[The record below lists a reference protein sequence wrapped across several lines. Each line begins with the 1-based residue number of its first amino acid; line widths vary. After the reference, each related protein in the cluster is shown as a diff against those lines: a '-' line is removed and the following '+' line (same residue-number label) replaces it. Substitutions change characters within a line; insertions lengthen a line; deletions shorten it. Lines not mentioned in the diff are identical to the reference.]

1 MTIIELLGEYKK
13 ASIGVL
19 NATEQAVYFRLTL
32 IWNDLRRPEWFSV
45 SDPQLKKESGISSHH
60 TVTKARRGLE
70 DKGFIKS
77 RRTASRRPL
86 MYHLEM
92 LASTAENA
100 VPTTSESDV
109 PTAKIAV
116 PTTAE
121 NAVPEEQEKSLRQK
135 LPQATAENAV
145 PLRQK
150 MPYGTAKN
158 ADITER
164 DFTEITES
172 LSKVGT
178 TLEVH
183 TPPER
188 ETPPLPDDLL
198 IYYHRF
204 NPTPKQTE
212 KDKLA
217 IWAEQYT
224 KTAVMDAI
232 DIAIENEAHNIK
244 YIGKVL
250 ENSKGDIHGPRH
262 KAYGGG
268 YQTTIDPQAER
279 DKWRHETSGWD

>member
-1 MTIIELLGEYKK
+1 MTLTDQFNAFCK
-13 ASIGVL
+13 ASKGKLGAAERGLYI
-19 NATEQAVYFRLTL
+19 TL
-32 IWNDLRRPEWFSV
+32 LDIWNRLRRPEWFDV
-45 SDPQLKKESGISSHH
+45 SNTELQNILATGSHNSI
-60 TVTKARRGLE
+60 TRWRKALEQAQFIEAKTMGRG
-70 DKGFIKS
+70 K
-77 RRTASRRPL
+77 PL
-86 MYHLEM
+86 RFHITE
-92 LASTAENA
+92 LA
-100 VPTTSESDV
+100 TTSENDVPTSKSDV
-109 PTAKIAV
+109 PTTAKTAV
-116 PTTAE
+116 PTSKSDVPNKATTSE
-121 NAVPEEQEKSLRQK
+121 NDVLPRQK
-135 LPQATAENAV
+135 VTSSRSENDV
-145 PLRQK
+145 GVRQK
-150 MPYGTAKN
+150 MTTSQS
-158 ADITER
+158 TEIY
-164 DFTEITES
+164 TEITES